1 VPETGTFE
9 FGPFRLDSAKRVL
22 WRAGEIVPLT
32 PKAIALLLALVERRG
47 DVVLKNELLAR
58 VWPDAAVEE
67 ANLSVTVAA
76 LRKVLGPQEDGTSYV
91 QTVSR
96 RGYRFAAPL
105 RADGEPPRLALAVL
119 PFACLG
125 PETEPHLGMG
135 LADALIGRLTEAE
148 ELRVRPTAAVAHYA
162 DLPRPPRDAAAE
174 LGVDAVVTGTV
185 QRAGQRVRVS
195 IQLVPL
201 PAALRP
207 WADFFDAEWTHLFTV
222 QDELTNRVAGALH
235 VRLASAP
242 RPMGVHT
249 PSPEAYESYLRGRY
263 FWARF
268 DPEGLGKAFG
278 CFGEAIARDAEYAAP
293 HGGLANAHL
302 SLGMSGVAPPREAW
316 DRAKACADRAL
327 ALDASLAEAHV
338 SRAFARLFGEWDWEE
353 ARSSLDRAAAV
364 GPRIASVHLWRALF
378 LGLAGHRDDAH
389 RSLEIG
395 RGIDPLSGLATAL
408 RCLFHVVEGEHEEA
422 LALARKA
429 VELRPDRSL
438 GYWSLGMANAFLGQ
452 VVPAEAALERAVEL
466 TSGGPVMRAH
476 VAWAAARAGR
486 AEEAREQLAQLD
498 ALSQTTFVSPC
509 QRGAVLAALGE
520 IDAGLAR
527 LEEGAEERDAFVV
540 FLGVGPL
547 FEPFRGH
554 PRFESLRRR
563 TGPRRSD
570 S

>member
-1 VPETGTFE
+1 MPETGTFE
-9 FGPFRLDSAKRVL
+9 FGPYRLDSAKRVL
-22 WRAGEIVPLT
+22 WRAGEIVPLA
-32 PKAIALLLALVERRG
+32 PKAIALLIALVERRG
-47 DVVLKNELLAR
+47 DVVLKQELLGR

-76 LRKVLGPQEDGTSYV
+76 LRKALGPQDDGTSYV
-91 QTVSR
+91 QTLPR

-105 RADGEPPRLALAVL
+105 RADSEPPRLALAVL

-125 PETEPHLGMG
+125 PETEPHLGVG

-148 ELRVRPTAAVAHYA
+148 ELRVRPTAAVARYT
-162 DLPRPPRDAAAE
+162 DSSRPPREAAAE

-185 QRAGQRVRVS
+185 QRAGRRVRVS
-195 IQLVPL
+195 VQLVPL
-201 PAALRP
+201 PVALRP
-207 WADFFDAEWTHLFTV
+207 WADSFDTEWTHLFRV
-222 QDELTNRVAGALH
+222 QDELTSRVARALR
-235 VRLASAP
+235 VRFASGT
-242 RPMGVHT
+242 RPKRAHE
-249 PSPEAYESYLRGRY
+249 PAPEAYESYLRGRW

-293 HGGLANAHL
+293 QAGLADAHL
-302 SLGMSGVAPPREAW
+302 LLGMSGLASPREAW
-316 DRAKACADRAL
+316 DRAKACAERAL
-327 ALDASLAEAHV
+327 ALDPALAEAHV
-338 SRAFARLFGEWDWEE
+338 SVAFARLFGEWDWAG
-353 ARSSLDRAAAV
+353 ARSSLDRAAKA

-378 LGLAGHRDDAH
+378 LGLAGDHEEARP
-389 RSLEIG
+389 SLEIG
-395 RGIDPLSGLATAL
+395 RGIDPLSGLAAAL

-429 VELRPDRSL
+429 VELRPNRSL
-438 GYWSLGMANAFLGQ
+438 GYWSLGMASAFLGR
-452 VVPAEAALERAVEL
+452 VVPAEEALERAVEL
-466 TSGGPVMRAH
+466 SSEGPIMRTH
-476 VAWAAARAGR
+476 LAWAAARAGR
-486 AEEAREQLAQLD
+486 TEEARKRLAELD
-498 ALSQTTFVSPC
+498 ALSETTFVSPC

-520 IDAGLAR
+520 VDEGLAR
-527 LEEGAEERDAFVV
+527 LEEGAGERDAFTV

-563 TGPRRSD
+563 IGPLRSG